1 MGRLLPTTSD
11 ATVER
16 TDDPELLCI
25 DDERSEAVLAALASD
40 TGREVFRALND
51 EPLVAKDLAAELDTS
66 VQAVSYH
73 LENLE
78 DAGLVEVLDTC
89 YSEKGQEMKVYGPP
103 AEPLVLFL
111 GSSDD
116 RPGLLA
122 AFKRFAGAIGP
133 VAIALSIGQTVTRWL
148 GVGEG

>member
-16 TDDPELLCI
+16 TDDPKLLCI
-25 DDERSEAVLAALASD
+25 DDEKSEDVLAALASD
-40 TGREVFRALND
+40 TGRDVFRALNED
-51 EPLVAKDLAAELDTS
+51 PKVARDLAAELDTS

-78 DAGLVEVLDTC
+78 EADLIEVLDTC
-89 YSEKGQEMKVYGPP
+89 YSEKGQEMDVYGP
-103 AEPLVLFL
+103 AREPLVLFL

-116 RPGLLA
+116 RPGLVA
-122 AFKRFAGAIGP
+122 AFKRFAEAIGP
-133 VAIALSIGQTVTRWL
+133 VAIALSIGQTIARWI
-148 GVGEG
+148 GTGEG